1 MKNAVVIVEGTRI
14 KAIGGPIPAGAE
26 VIDLGDVT
34 LLPGFI
40 DAHTHLSFESG
51 ENYYREYFEGLM
63 RHPAEQA
70 LLATT
75 YARKTI
81 EAGVTTVRDVGS
93 GDYIDISL
101 RNAIAAGHIVGPR
114 MLVAVH
120 SISATGGHGDSDAI
134 PPSVGIAQHG
144 PIDGICNGADEC
156 RAAVRYQIKFGADV
170 IKAMPS
176 GGVLSLADP
185 VDTPQLTR
193 DEMNAIVE
201 EAHLWGRKVA
211 AHCHGDVAAKI
222 AIAAGVD
229 SIEHGT
235 FLQPDTLA
243 LMRDKG
249 IYLVPTL
256 LAAESIKPRLDS
268 FPLSI
273 ATKAR
278 AAIASRDTLFRNAL
292 KAGVK
297 IAFGTDSAVSA
308 PRPQRPRVLPHDQPR
323 HAPRRRPPHH
333 HQQRRPPRPRRP
345 PRHHRG
351 RQTRRHHRRPRQP
364 AHRHDRD
371 GASVVRD
378 EGRGDRE
385 ALNPARNAEGESGAG
400 LPLAQELPM
409 NALTLEPL
417 LRDATIKAIDS
428 VAKKL
433 TEAEKAAESKVIR
446 LLRYWNQ
453 MEPAEKEHAVGIA
466 IATVTTVVTAIIA
479 MRT

>member
-1 MKNAVVIVEGTRI
+1 MKLVRFALSLCLVLPVLAQQPAPSRVIALKAARLFDGTSNDVVKNAVVIVEGARI

-26 VIDLGDVT
+26 VIDLGDAT

-40 DAHTHLSFESG
+40 DAHTHVSFESG
-51 ENYYREYFEGLM
+51 ENYYREHFEGFM

-81 EAGVTTVRDVGS
+81 DAGVTTVRDVGS
-93 GDYIDISL
+93 SDYIDISL
-101 RNAIAAGHIVGPR
+101 RNAIAAGYIAGPR
-114 MLVAVH
+114 MLVAVNA
-120 SISATGGHGDSDAI
+120 IGATGGHGDSDAI
-134 PPSVGIAQHG
+134 PPARGIAQLG

-176 GGVLSLADP
+176 GGVLSLSDP
-185 VDTPQLTR
+185 VDTPQLTQ
-193 DEMNAIVE
+193 DEMNAVVE

-211 AHCHGDVAAKI
+211 AHCHGDAAAKV

-235 FLQPDTLA
+235 FLQPETLA

-249 IYLVPTL
+249 VYLVPTL
-256 LAAESIKPRLDS
+256 LAAESIKPRLDT

-297 IAFGTDSAVSA
+297 IAFGTDSAVS
-308 PRPQRPRVLPHDQPR
+308 R
-323 HAPRRRPPHH
+323 H
-333 HQQRRPPRPRRP
+333 
-345 PRHHRG
+345 G
-351 RQTRRHHRRPRQP
+351 
-364 AHRHDRD
+364 
-371 GASVVRD
+371 
-378 EGRGDRE
+378 
-385 ALNPARNAEGESGAG
+385 LN
-400 LPLAQELPM
+400 AQEFSLMTNLGMPPAA
-409 NALTLEPL
+409 ALRTTANSAAL
-417 LRDATIKAIDS
+417 LGLDD
-428 VAKKL
+428 
-433 TEAEKAAESKVIR
+433 R
-446 LLRYWNQ
+446 L
-453 MEPAEKEHAVGIA
+453 GTIA
-466 IATVTTVVTAIIA
+466 IGKLADIVAVPGNPLTDMKATERVTFVMKEGVIVK
-479 MRT
+479 R

>member
-1 MKNAVVIVEGTRI
+1 MKFARLALSLCLAIPALAQQPTPSRVVALKAARLFDGTTNEVVKDALIVVEGTRI
-14 KAIGGPIPAGAE
+14 KAIGGAIPAGAE

-40 DAHTHLSFESG
+40 DAHTHLGFESG

-81 EAGVTTVRDVGS
+81 DAGVTTVRDVGS
-93 GDYIDISL
+93 SDYIDISL
-101 RNAIAAGHIVGPR
+101 RNAIAAGYIAGPR
-114 MLVAVH
+114 MLVAIH
-120 SISATGGHGDSDAI
+120 PISATGGHGDSDAI
-134 PPSVGIAQHG
+134 PPTVGIAQRG
-144 PIDGICNGADEC
+144 PIDGICNGADAC

-243 LMRDKG
+243 LMRDNG
-249 IYLVPTL
+249 INLVPTL

-297 IAFGTDSAVSA
+297 IAFGTDSAVSRHGDNA
-308 PRPQRPRVLPHDQPR
+308 REFSLMTGLGMSPAAALRTTANSAALLGLDDRLGTLTVGKLADIVAVPGNPLTDMTATERV
-323 HAPRRRPPHH
+323 
-333 HQQRRPPRPRRP
+333 
-345 PRHHRG
+345 
-351 RQTRRHHRRPRQP
+351 
-364 AHRHDRD
+364 
-371 GASVVRD
+371 SFVMK
-378 EGRGDRE
+378 EG
-385 ALNPARNAEGESGAG
+385 
-400 LPLAQELPM
+400 
-409 NALTLEPL
+409 
-417 LRDATIKAIDS
+417 TIVK
-428 VAKKL
+428 
-433 TEAEKAAESKVIR
+433 R
-446 LLRYWNQ
+446 
-453 MEPAEKEHAVGIA
+453 
-466 IATVTTVVTAIIA
+466 
-479 MRT
+479 